1 MEHQQN
7 FFALALKQ
15 ADAEITD
22 IDSRHDSLQAELDMM
37 AAKKNKLITTRCAL
51 LIQVGD
57 LPADQS
63 PLPQTSV
70 PLKSFKGMSFAAA
83 ARKYLFDVGR
93 PQTHAQVV
101 EALIK
106 GNIKIASKHPGNS
119 IRTSMQKHPEWFR
132 WVKRPTDRGQWEL
145 VEWPIQD
152 SPVSVP
158 MVEKVTPT
166 LALVSSS
173 SQSL

>member
-15 ADAEITD
+15 ADEEITD
-22 IDSRHDSLQAELDMM
+22 IDSRHDSLQAELEIM
-37 AAKKNKLITTRCAL
+37 AAKKNKLITTRRAL

-63 PLPQTSV
+63 PLPQTSG
-70 PLKSFKGMSFAAA
+70 PTKSFKGMSFAAA

-93 PQTHAQVV
+93 PQSHAQVV

-119 IRTSMQKHPEWFR
+119 IRSSMQKHPDWFR
-132 WVKRPTDRGQWEL
+132 WVKRPNGRGQWEL
-145 VEWPIQD
+145 VEWPTED
-152 SPVSVP
+152 SNVSAP
-158 MVEKVTPT
+158 TVEESTPT
-166 LALVSSS
+166 LTLV
-173 SQSL
+173 Q